1 MHKNNFDFLRLLFA
15 ALVVV
20 HHCYPIS
27 GISEQDPL
35 FYFSNSTLSLSYIGV
50 RGFFIISGYL
60 IFQSL
65 MRSEG
70 ITDYLTK
77 RLLRI
82 YPALMV
88 VLILTVIACAFVYD
102 GTFMSYLKNRSV
114 WTYIPVNCSL
124 FKLQQT
130 INGVFESNPLK
141 SGINGSL
148 WTIGYEFSMYL
159 FIIPLFY
166 VKKYSH
172 KMRVSVLSVLLVIL
186 FVLRIVLEHHKN
198 NIHFG
203 VISLNTWCHFGL
215 LFISGSFLSVINI
228 EKYKLRMPVLLL
240 CTILFFACMRL
251 AHFELLQYVLFPP
264 MVIIAGAAAVRG
276 ISSIGETIGDV
287 SYGTYIYGFPIQ
299 QLLMYY
305 FRLNIWEL
313 LFISLPLT
321 LFFGWLSWHLI
332 EKHALAKKKAVY
344 QKLQKIFAQ

>member
-35 FYFSNSTLSLSYIGV
+35 YYFSNETISYSWIGV

-70 ITDYLTK
+70 ITDYLIK

-82 YPALMV
+82 YPALIV
-88 VLILTVIACAFVYD
+88 VLIFTVLVCAFVYD
-102 GTFMSYLKNRSV
+102 GTFMEYLKNKSV
-114 WTYIPVNCSL
+114 WTYIPVNSSL
-124 FKLQQT
+124 IKLQHT

-141 SGINGSL
+141 NGINGSL

-159 FIIPLFY
+159 FVIPLFY
-166 VKKYSH
+166 LKKFPRKIH
-172 KMRVSVLSVLLVIL
+172 VLVISVLVIL
-186 FVLRIVLEHHKN
+186 LFTTRITLENQPNNLHIGVL
-198 NIHFG
+198 
-203 VISLNTWCHFGL
+203 SLNTWSDLAL
-215 LFISGSFLSVINI
+215 LFMIGAFLSVIKI
-228 EKYKLRMPVLLL
+228 ESNRFRIPVLV
-240 CTILFFACMRL
+240 IASVLFIALMRWEY
-251 AHFELLQYVLFPP
+251 FELSQYVLFPP
-264 MVIIAGAAAVRG
+264 IVIITGAAALKG
-276 ISSIGETIGDV
+276 ISSIGELFGDV
-287 SYGTYIYGFPIQ
+287 SYGTYIYSFPAQ

-305 FRLNIWEL
+305 FKFNILEL
-313 LFISLPLT
+313 LLVSLPLSIF
-321 LFFGWLSWHLI
+321 LGWLSWHLI

-344 QKLQKIFAQ
+344 QKLKSWWQ